1 VVLLELGALPGLSQ
15 RVVGASP
22 FAYVPKL
29 PDSAFMV
36 TPLLR
41 PVGISAALGAVGV
54 AGFRRRDIG

>member
-1 VVLLELGALPGLSQ
+1 VA
-15 RVVGASP
+15 ASP

-41 PVGISAALGAVGV
+41 PVGISAALVAVGL
-54 AGFRRRDIG
+54 AGFRRRDFG